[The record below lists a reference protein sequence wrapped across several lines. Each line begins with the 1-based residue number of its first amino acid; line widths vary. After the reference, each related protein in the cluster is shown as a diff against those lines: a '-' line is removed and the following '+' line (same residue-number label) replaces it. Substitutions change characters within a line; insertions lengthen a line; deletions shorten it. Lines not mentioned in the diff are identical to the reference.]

1 MNFKRKYKEL
11 LKKGKKVATLRM
23 GIKNYKKGETVK
35 IIAGGEEIGI
45 AKIIDVRHL
54 QWNEIRR
61 KDVLMEGLRRKK
73 DLKKELKEIYGK
85 FGKNRVFTQIIFQLI
100 GDEDGGG
107 KV

>member
-1 MNFKRKYKEL
+1 MLR
-11 LKKGKKVATLRM
+11 KGKKVATLRM
-23 GIKNYKKGETVK
+23 GIKNYKKGEKVK

-54 QWNEIRR
+54 QWNKIRR